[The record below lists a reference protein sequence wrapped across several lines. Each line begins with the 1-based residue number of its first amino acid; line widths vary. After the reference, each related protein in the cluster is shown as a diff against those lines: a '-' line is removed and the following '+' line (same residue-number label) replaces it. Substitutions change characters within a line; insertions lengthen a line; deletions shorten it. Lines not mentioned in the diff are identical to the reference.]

1 MVHLS
6 FAFVAS
12 GFAVDGLAGP
22 CKAHIDLL
30 VKKYSSAPSNQNKA
44 YLTYLPSQDTKNSN
58 ENNKANQTSVQQPST
73 QLNVFNMP

>member
-22 CKAHIDLL
+22 CKAHIDWL
-30 VKKYSSAPSNQNKA
+30 VKSTPLLHQTKTKHILLIFLVKIPKIKMKTIKQTKSQFSN
-44 YLTYLPSQDTKNSN
+44 LLLS
-58 ENNKANQTSVQQPST
+58 
-73 QLNVFNMP
+73 